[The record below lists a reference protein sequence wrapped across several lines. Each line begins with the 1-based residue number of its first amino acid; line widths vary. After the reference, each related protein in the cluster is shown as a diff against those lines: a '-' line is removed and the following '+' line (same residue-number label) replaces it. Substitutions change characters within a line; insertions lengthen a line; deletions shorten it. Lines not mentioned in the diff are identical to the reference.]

1 MTWDEFREVL
11 DDVGETPCMAW
22 PDAFFLDEDSS
33 AGTSGEYRQARAL
46 CRTCPIRLEC
56 LDYAISNDERFG
68 VWGGLTPKE
77 RGGIDLKCI

>member
-22 PDAFFLDEDSS
+22 PDAFFPEKDNLPGFPHD
-33 AGTSGEYRQARAL
+33 YRQAKEL
-46 CRTCPIRLEC
+46 CRGCPILLQC
-56 LDYAISNDERFG
+56 ADYAVTNRERFG

-77 RGGIDLKCI
+77 RGDLENAY